1 MVNLSLL
8 EKKNAESLANK
19 SAEELKAMLEEYEN

>member
-19 SAEELKAMLEEYEN
+19 SGEELKARFEEYEN